1 MIAAVV
7 SAMLLTVLAELLARP
22 GGRRRAGGLPRP
34 WHALRMMAHSSRRYA
49 QLARIAARHGLGGFF
64 GGRPAGPGAPG
75 PLARRLRLALE
86 QAGPIFVKLGQVAST
101 RRRTRPAATAATRSS
116 SRCNALAPMSWS
128 PGTST

>member
-1 MIAAVV
+1 MVIAAVV

-22 GGRRRAGGLPRP
+22 GSRPRAGGLPRP
-34 WHALRMMAHSSRRYA
+34 WHALQTMAHSSRRYA

-64 GGRPAGPGAPG
+64 GGSSAGPGVPG

-101 RRRTRPAATAATRSS
+101 CTDLLPAQ
-116 SRCNALAPMSWS
+116 
-128 PGTST
+128 

>member
-1 MIAAVV
+1 VVIAAVV

-22 GGRRRAGGLPRP
+22 GSRPRAGGLPRP
-34 WHALRMMAHSSRRYA
+34 WHALQTMAHSSRRYA

-101 RRRTRPAATAATRSS
+101 CTDLLPAQ
-116 SRCNALAPMSWS
+116 
-128 PGTST
+128 